1 MKVKTSLRFFDN
13 IPVRAV
19 WYEQTS
25 QWLYSCVDICNALTN
40 TSNARR
46 YWNDIKNRKPQ
57 LYANCVQLKLPSA
70 DGKSYLTDVVDEK
83 GLSLIIANIPSKKT
97 QLFEKWL
104 ENINNPIDDQSRQK
118 AYELYESGF
127 INNIEVGTIKGLQQ
141 IHGYIFGG
149 LYDFAGKIRTRN
161 ISKGGFLFANAEYF
175 DEIFPAIEKMPQ
187 STVEEIVKKYVEM
200 NIAHPFN
207 EGNGRS
213 TRIWLDLILKN
224 SLGVCVDWSKIEK
237 KDYLTAMEKSPT
249 DDSLIQK
256 LIKGALTDKIDDREI
271 FIKGIDYSYYY
282 EEID

>member
-19 WYEQTS
+19 WYEQTN
-25 QWLYSCVDICNALTN
+25 QWLYSCVDICNAITE

-46 YWNDIKNRKPQ
+46 YWNDIKKRKPQ
-57 LYANCVQLKLPSA
+57 LSAICVQLKLPSS
-70 DGKSYLTDVVDEK
+70 DGKNYLTDVVDEK
-83 GLSLIIANIPSKKT
+83 GLSQIIANIPSKKT
-97 QLFEKWL
+97 ALFEKWL
-104 ENINNPIDDQSRQK
+104 CGINNPIDDKSRQK

-149 LYDFAGKIRTRN
+149 LYDFAGQIRTRN
-161 ISKGGFLFANAEYF
+161 ISKGGFLFANAQYF
-175 DEIFPAIEKMPQ
+175 NEIFPAIEKMPQ
-187 STVEEIVKKYVEM
+187 TTVEEIVKKYVEM

-224 SLGVCVDWSKIEK
+224 NLGVCVDWSKIEK

-256 LIKGALTDKIDDREI
+256 LIKGALTDKIDDREL